1 MPSIYRREEKGRKRN
16 SWVISYKD
24 SSGQWKKRYAK
35 SKEEAENLRA
45 ELVRQSMQ
53 AAPPTQTPNITLT
66 DYSEKWLTRRRT
78 SGLAA
83 KTIRSDEWAL
93 ENHIRPAFGA
103 MRLRTTHRAQIKE
116 LLTRKRA
123 EGFAKDTVRLIRATL
138 SSLLADA
145 VDDGIVLANA
155 AHGIRIRK
163 VGDAVS
169 PAERLKR
176 IRPMTYEQL
185 DAFLTAAREQ
195 CSRRDWTFFLTM
207 TDTGLRPGEAVGLQW
222 DDFDSA
228 KRELHVQ
235 RAITEDGEEKLT
247 KTETTRTVDVS
258 ERLATA
264 LRWRQEEEE
273 KVATKRERKMSL
285 WMFPSDRGGGP
296 LSPGVM
302 SHLFREVVVAAGLPH
317 FTLYDLR
324 HTFATHLL
332 TERADLL
339 YVAYQLGH
347 AKPTTTLHYYAHW
360 MPRGD
365 KAHLDRM
372 IAARMRFSGRPRQR
386 SSPRSI
392 SSRTRAAGS
401 VHTGS
406 V

>member
-24 SSGQWKKRYAK
+24 ASGQWKKRYAK

-66 DYSEKWLTRRRT
+66 DYSEKWLTQRRM

-83 KTIRSDEWAL
+83 KTVRSDEWAL
-93 ENHIRPAFGA
+93 GNHIRPVFGA
-103 MRLRTTHRAQIKE
+103 MRLRSIHRAQVKE

-123 EGFAKDTVRLIRATL
+123 EGLAKDTVRLIRATL

-145 VDDGIVLANA
+145 FDEGIVLANA
-155 AHGIRIRK
+155 AQGIRIRK
-163 VGDAVS
+163 AGDTVS

-185 DAFLTAAREQ
+185 DVFLNAAREYCPPRD
-195 CSRRDWTFFLTM
+195 CSFFLTM
-207 TDTGLRPGEAVGLQW
+207 ADTGLRPGEAVGLQW

-258 ERLATA
+258 ERLAEA
-264 LRWRQEEEE
+264 LRRRREE
-273 KVATKRERKMSL
+273 KGQVATKRKRKMSS

-302 SHLFREVVVAAGLPH
+302 SHLFREVLAAAGLPH

-339 YVAYQLGH
+339 YVAHQLGH
-347 AKPTTTLHYYAHW
+347 AKPTTTLQYYAHW

-365 KAHLDRM
+365 KANLDRM
-372 IAARMRFSGRPRQR
+372 IAARVRVSRRQRQR
-386 SSPRSI
+386 SSSRPI
-392 SSRTRAAGS
+392 SSPTGRAA
-401 VHTGS
+401 TGS
-406 V
+406 A